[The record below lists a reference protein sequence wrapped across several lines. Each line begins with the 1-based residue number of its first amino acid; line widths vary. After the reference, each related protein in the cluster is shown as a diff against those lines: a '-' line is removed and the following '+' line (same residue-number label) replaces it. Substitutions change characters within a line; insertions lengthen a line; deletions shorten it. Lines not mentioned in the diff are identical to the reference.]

1 MKNKWVARIAFVC
14 VIGFLIYWG
23 YGYWNS
29 YLDEQETLVGAE
41 WVVPLSEDYT
51 YWDDYIRILNN
62 GLEKVN
68 LKLVFEENKDYEE
81 DFSFGKEFCGV
92 KDSQGKII
100 VPAKYER
107 LTVDKEQGYILAGN
121 DDTNKYHYYNFDG
134 TDFIKGDFL
143 SASKF
148 ENGYACVEK
157 GDLHSVIDDKGKEIF
172 NMKCEYLNIF
182 DSEKGLFGFQG
193 DEENSNEYKDIFD
206 GHDWGIVDIHGNIVL
221 EDKYD
226 VIERSPSGDRI
237 LAIYTSK
244 NGGQDRIY
252 LDSDF
257 QQVSKKSYEDATAFE
272 RGVATVRDE
281 KGWCII
287 NENEEVISRIS
298 RCKYMSGFSEGIA
311 SAEFNKEI
319 KYYDREGKVLFSI
332 EKGFNQEVRSAMSKI
347 KEGKVTFRGKN
358 GKLGYMDTK
367 GNVIVKPIFTDA
379 DIVENGEAFVE
390 LGRRSGVIK
399 F

>member
-62 GLEKVN
+62 DLEKVN

-81 DFSFGKEFCGV
+81 DFSFAKKLCGV
-92 KDSQGKII
+92 KDSQGKVI
-100 VPAKYER
+100 VPAIYKR

-157 GDLHSVIDDKGKEIF
+157 GDLHSVIDAKGKEIF

-182 DSEKGLFGFQG
+182 DSEKGLFEFQG
-193 DEENSNEYKDIFD
+193 DENNSNEYKYLFD
-206 GHDWGIVDIHGNIVL
+206 GHEWGIVDINGNIVL

-226 VIERSPSGDRI
+226 VIQSSPSGHRI
-237 LAIYTSK
+237 LAIYTSED
-244 NGGQDRIY
+244 GGQDRIY

-257 QQVSKKSYEDATAFE
+257 QQVSKKSYEDATVFE
-272 RGVATVRDE
+272 CGVAAVRDE

-298 RCKYMSGFSEGIA
+298 SCKDMSGFSEGIA
-311 SAEFNKEI
+311 AAEFNKEI
-319 KYYDREGKVLFSI
+319 KYYGREGKVLFSI
-332 EKGFNQEVRSAMSKI
+332 EKRFNQDVGIAMSEF
-347 KEGKVTFRGKN
+347 KEGKITFRGKN